1 MQCDNNVSSPE
12 KSQLSLSGLVTG
24 PGVTSV
30 MEAGGT
36 PCTPGDPLTQL
47 HHKHK
52 VSQGA
57 IKIKDCNILCPEG
70 PFGLWILSNE

>member
-1 MQCDNNVSSPE
+1 MNVSSPE
-12 KSQLSLSGLVTG
+12 KSQLSLSGLVTSNAG
-24 PGVTSV
+24 LVTTV

-52 VSQGA
+52 VRHQGA
-57 IKIKDCNILCPEG
+57 IKIKDCNILSV
-70 PFGLWILSNE
+70 L